1 MMAKRRYVKKMKIDL
16 AEVERHVSR
25 GVRKRE
31 ENKRDLPSL
40 VLLDPPFHHSADRLS
55 ERARKREARP
65 KTTMTP
71 PCRPP

>member
-1 MMAKRRYVKKMKIDL
+1 MMAKRRYIKKMKIDL

-40 VLLDPPFHHSADRLS
+40 VLLDPPFHHSADRPS
-55 ERARKREARP
+55 EAQDDNDSSMSP
-65 KTTMTP
+65 SVTMKT
-71 PCRPP
+71 